1 MHGMVHRAT
10 VGGDRVHNAQILVR
24 HTDRSAFH
32 PPMTGAALAGVSGE
46 HLRRAIW
53 RLGVM

>member
-10 VGGDRVHNAQILVR
+10 VGGNRVHNAQILVR

-32 PPMTGAALAGVSGE
+32 PPMTGAA
-46 HLRRAIW
+46 
-53 RLGVM
+53 